1 MTRRDGGAA
10 VLGWIV
16 GWSLRSRGVVVVL
29 AAALLAVGATQLR
42 DLPVDTLPEFNPPMV
57 EVQTEA
63 LGLSAAEVE
72 QLITV
77 PLEQDLLNGV
87 AWLDTIRS
95 ESVPGLS
102 RIEMIFEPGTDL
114 LRARQVV
121 QERLIQAHAL
131 PQVSKPP
138 QMLQPL
144 SSTSRVMMIGL
155 TSEKLSPIELSVL
168 ARWTL
173 RPRLMG
179 VPGVA
184 NVAIWGQRERQLQ
197 VQADPEQ
204 LRQHGVSLNQIVE
217 TAGNALAVS
226 PLTFLEAST
235 PGTGGFV
242 DTPNQRLGI
251 RHVLPIVTPDDLA
264 QVAVDDSEDRGQALR
279 LGDVATVVED
289 HQPLIGDAVF
299 GERPGLLLVVEKFP
313 GANTREVTHQ
323 VDEALA
329 ALAPGMGGVEVD
341 NSLFR
346 PASFLDAA
354 VGNLTTALLLGA
366 LLLLLV
372 LGVSLFEWRSAL
384 VSASAIVL
392 SLAAA
397 LTVLWLRQATLNAIV
412 LAGLVMALGAVIDDA
427 VADVDRI
434 AHRLRRHRAEGGDA
448 SAARVVLSASLE
460 VRRPVA
466 YATVLLLVAVVPVFF
481 MEGLTGAFLPPLALS
496 FGLAVLASM
505 LVALTVTPVLGLLLL
520 AGAPLE
526 RRQPPLA
533 RWLAAAYGRTLAPL
547 LRTPGRATLA
557 GTAGLV
563 VMLLGLAA
571 VPLLH
576 QDLAPSFRDTD
587 LLVRLNGAPGTSHP
601 EMTRVTA
608 LAGREL
614 RAIPGVED
622 VGAHVGRAVMSD
634 RSVAVN
640 SAELWISVD
649 PAGDYDRTVA
659 AVREVVDG
667 FPGMDGELLTYP
679 GQRIEQ
685 VLGGHDGGIVV
696 RVYGQD
702 LEVLRAKAE
711 EVRRLLA
718 GVDGTA
724 NQQVEQMVEEPTLE
738 IEVDLDKAQRVGIK
752 PGDVRRAAATLLS
765 GIQVGSLF
773 EEQKVFDVVVW
784 GAPEVRGSVAD
795 LRELLIDLPD
805 DRGQVELGQVADVRI
820 KPALSVIRH
829 DAVSRSIDVTADVG
843 GRDLGAVM
851 ADVDQRLDQVQFPL
865 EYHAEVLG
873 DQADRQAAQ
882 RRVLAVAAIAAVLGL
897 LLLQAAFAS
906 WRLAAAAFLALPAAL
921 AGGVAALL
929 AGGGALS
936 LGALTGFGLVAAVA
950 VRNLVLLVSHCQR
963 LELDAIAPN
972 RPALVL
978 RAARERL
985 SPVLVTALATG
996 LVLVPVLVL
1005 GNVPGQELLQPMAVV
1020 VLGGLV
1026 TTTLITLFVVPALYL
1041 RFGSGSSG
1049 RLDAAQ

>member
-1 MTRRDGGAA
+1 
-10 VLGWIV
+10 VVGWIV

-29 AAALLAVGATQLR
+29 AAALLVFGATQLR
-42 DLPVDTLPEFNPPMV
+42 DMPVDVLPEFTPPRV

-102 RIEMIFEPGTDL
+102 RVEMLFEPGTDPL
-114 LRARQVV
+114 KARQVV

-155 TSEKLSPIELSVL
+155 SSEKLSPIELSVL
-168 ARWTL
+168 ARWTI

-197 VQADPEQ
+197 VQADPER
-204 LRQHGVSLNQIVE
+204 LREHGITLNQVVE

-251 RHVLPIVTPDDLA
+251 RHVLPIATPDDLA
-264 QVAVDDSEDRGQALR
+264 EVAVADTDDNGTALR
-279 LGDVATVVED
+279 LGDVAEVVED

-299 GERPGLLLVVEKFP
+299 GDGPGLLLVVEKFP
-313 GANTREVTHQ
+313 GANTREVTAE
-323 VDEALA
+323 VDEAMA
-329 ALAPGMGGVEVD
+329 GLAPGMAGVEVD
-341 NSLFR
+341 SSLFR
-346 PASFLDAA
+346 PASFLETAI
-354 VGNLTTALLLGA
+354 GNLSTALLLGA

-372 LGVSLFEWRSAL
+372 LGVFLFEWRSAL
-384 VSASAIVL
+384 ISVSAVVL

-397 LTVLWLRQATLNAIV
+397 LTVLWLRHATLNAIV
-412 LAGLVMALGAVIDDA
+412 LAGLVMALGAVVDDA
-427 VADVDRI
+427 VADADRI
-434 AHRLRRHRAEGGDA
+434 ARRLRRSRADGGDTPL
-448 SAARVVLSASLE
+448 ARVVLSASLE

-466 YATVLLLVAVVPVFF
+466 YATVILLVAVVPVLV
-481 MEGLTGAFLPPLALS
+481 MEGLTGAFLPPLALT
-496 FGLAVLASM
+496 FGLVLLASM

-526 RRQPPLA
+526 RRRPPLA
-533 RWLAAAYGRTLAPL
+533 RWLEAGYRRALAPV
-547 LRTPGRATLA
+547 LRTPGRAALA
-557 GTAGLV
+557 GVAALAV
-563 VMLLGLAA
+563 LLLGLAA
-571 VPLLH
+571 VPRLD
-576 QDLAPSFRDTD
+576 QDLAPSFKDTN
-587 LLVRLNGAPGTSHP
+587 LLVRLTGTPGTSHP

-608 LAGREL
+608 LASREL
-614 RAIPGVED
+614 KAIPGVEN

-634 RSVAVN
+634 QAAAVN
-640 SAELWISVD
+640 SADLWVRV
-649 PAGDYDRTVA
+649 AAGGDYDRTVA
-659 AVREVVDG
+659 AVQAVAG
-667 FPGMDGELLTYP
+667 GIPGMDGELLTYP
-679 GQRIEQ
+679 KQRIEQ
-685 VLGGHDGGIVV
+685 VLGGDDDGLVV

-718 GVDGTA
+718 GVDGTTR
-724 NQQVEQMVEEPTLE
+724 QQVEQMVEEPTLE
-738 IEVDLDKAQRVGIK
+738 IEVDLAKAQRVGIK
-752 PGDVRRAAATLLS
+752 PGDVRRAAATMLS

-784 GAPEVRGSVAD
+784 GAPDVRGSVAD
-795 LRELLIDLPD
+795 LRELLVDLPE
-805 DRGQVELGQVADVRI
+805 GGHVELGQVADVRFR
-820 KPALSVIRH
+820 PALSVIRH

-843 GRDLGAVM
+843 GRDYDAVV
-851 ADVDQRLDQVQFPL
+851 ADVSERLAKVQFPL

-873 DQADRQAAQ
+873 DQADRRAVE
-882 RRVLAVAAIAAVLGL
+882 RRVLGAAAIAAVLIL

-921 AGGVAALL
+921 AGGVASLL
-929 AGGGALS
+929 LSGGVLS
-936 LGALTGFGLVAAVA
+936 LGALAGFGLVAAVA
-950 VRNLVLLVSHCQR
+950 VRGLVTLVSHCQQ
-963 LELDAIAPN
+963 LERDAGQPPG
-972 RPALVL
+972 PALVL
-978 RAARERL
+978 HAAAERL
-985 SPVLVTALATG
+985 TPVLLTALATG
-996 LVLVPVLVL
+996 LALVPLVVM
-1005 GNVPGQELLQPMAVV
+1005 GNVPGHELLQPLAVV

-1026 TTTLITLFVVPALYL
+1026 TSTLLTLFVVPALYL
-1041 RFGSGSSG
+1041 RFGSGSS
-1049 RLDAAQ
+1049 RRPDAAH

>member
-1 MTRRDGGAA
+1 
-10 VLGWIV
+10 VIGWIV

-29 AAALLAVGATQLR
+29 AAALLVFGATQLR
-42 DLPVDTLPEFNPPMV
+42 DMPVDVLPEFTPPTV

-102 RIEMIFEPGTDL
+102 RVEMIFEPGTDL
-114 LRARQVV
+114 LKARQVV

-155 TSEKLSPIELSVL
+155 SSQKLSPIELSVL
-168 ARWTL
+168 ARWTI

-197 VQADPEQ
+197 VQADPER
-204 LRQHGVSLNQIVE
+204 LREHGVTLNQVVE

-251 RHVLPIVTPDDLA
+251 RHVLPIVTPADLA
-264 QVAVDDSEDRGQALR
+264 QVAVDDTEDHGQALR
-279 LGDVATVVED
+279 LGDVAEVVED

-299 GERPGLLLVVEKFP
+299 GEGPGLLLVVEKFP
-313 GANTREVTHQ
+313 DANTREVTSD
-323 VDEALA
+323 VDQALA

-341 NSLFR
+341 SSLFR
-346 PASFLDAA
+346 PASFLEAA
-354 VGNLTTALLLGA
+354 MGNLTTALLLGA

-372 LGVSLFEWRSAL
+372 LGVFLFEWRSAL
-384 VSASAIVL
+384 ISVSAVVL

-412 LAGLVMALGAVIDDA
+412 LAGLVMALGAVVDDA
-427 VADVDRI
+427 VVDVDRI
-434 AHRLRRHRAEGGDA
+434 ARRLRRHRAEGGDA

-466 YATVLLLVAVVPVFF
+466 YATVILLVALVPVLF
-481 MEGLTGAFLPPLALS
+481 MEGLTGAFLPPLALT
-496 FGLAVLASM
+496 FGLALLASM
-505 LVALTVTPVLGLLLL
+505 LVALTVTPALGLLLL

-533 RWLAAAYGRTLAPL
+533 RWLEGGYRRALAPV

-557 GTAGLV
+557 GAAALAV
-563 VMLLGLAA
+563 LLLGLAA
-571 VPLLH
+571 VPRLD

-587 LLVRLNGAPGTSHP
+587 LLVRLNGTPGTSHP

-608 LAGREL
+608 LASREL

-634 RSVAVN
+634 RSVGVN
-640 SAELWISVD
+640 SGELWVSLD
-649 PAGDYDRTVA
+649 AAGDYDRTVA
-659 AVREVVDG
+659 AVQEVVDG
-667 FPGMDGELLTYP
+667 YPGMDGELLTYP
-679 GQRIEQ
+679 KQRIQQ
-685 VLGGHDGGIVV
+685 VLGRDDAGIVV

-711 EVRRLLA
+711 EVRGLLA
-718 GVDGTA
+718 DVDGTA
-724 NQQVEQMVEEPTLE
+724 DQQVEQMVEEPTLE
-738 IEVDLDKAQRVGIK
+738 IEVDLAKAQRFGIK
-752 PGDVRRAAATLLS
+752 PGDVRRAATTMLS

-795 LRELLIDLPD
+795 LRELLVDLPD
-805 DRGQVELGQVADVRI
+805 GGHVQLGQVADVRI
-820 KPALSVIRH
+820 KPTLSVIH
-829 DAVSRSIDVTADVG
+829 HEGVSRSIDVTADVD
-843 GRDLGAVM
+843 GRDYGAVM
-851 ADVDQRLDQVQFPL
+851 ADVSERLDLVQFPL

-873 DQADRQAAQ
+873 DQADRRAVE
-882 RRVLAVAAIAAVLGL
+882 RRVLGVAAIAAVLIL
-897 LLLQAAFAS
+897 LLLQAAFGS
-906 WRLAAAAFLALPAAL
+906 WRLAAAASLALPAAL

-929 AGGGALS
+929 ASGGTLS
-936 LGALTGFGLVAAVA
+936 LGALAGFGLVAAVA
-950 VRNLVLLVSHCQR
+950 VRNLVTLVSNCQR
-963 LELDAIAPN
+963 LEREAAEPS
-972 RPALVL
+972 RAVLVL
-978 RAARERL
+978 RAATERL
-985 SPVLVTALATG
+985 SPVLLTALATG
-996 LVLVPVLVL
+996 LALVPLAVR

-1026 TTTLITLFVVPALYL
+1026 TSTLLTLFVVPALYL
-1041 RFGSGSSG
+1041 RFGSGSSR
-1049 RLDAAQ
+1049 RLDAAH